1 VCSEYAGETRKH
13 INDERYKDRGK
24 RKNDNGNKDGWVN

>member
-1 VCSEYAGETRKH
+1 MQEKKGNM
-13 INDERYKDRGK
+13 NDERHEDRGK